1 MLTITQMRFD
11 RNRFKVPAAGD
22 EVEEN
27 GRILIHPGISTI
39 STAICLEVELTRKV
53 KATVRMILSG
63 LSTVVLYLVSRQ
75 VNAGG
80 RLSIILHILL
90 VFPTAALALYAVR
103 LLATELRLREHQR
116 RFLMYL
122 SCVRQDLRRRGLAF
136 ADESAAIR
144 NLSKSLIR
152 VPIRPVNAETMATLQ
167 AMEMEEAVSYYSQF
181 GEIKQ
186 G

>member
-11 RNRFKVPAAGD
+11 RNRFKVSAAGD

-75 VNAGG
+75 VNAGVG
-80 RLSIILHILL
+80 CRSSSTSSSSSRQRHW
-90 VFPTAALALYAVR
+90 
-103 LLATELRLREHQR
+103 LREHQR

-152 VPIRPVNAETMATLQ
+152 VPIGPVNAETMATLQ